1 MPNPPMV
8 EIEFLTRRKLRV
20 LIRGQYILDAETG
33 EPAIYTI
40 PLLRRKYWEAQFKR
54 TLERLAQ

>member
-1 MPNPPMV
+1 MV

-40 PLLRRKYWEAQFKR
+40 PLLKRKHWEAQFKR